1 MVLSA
6 CELGRVSVRS
16 GEEAIGMTAAWLHAG
31 ARTVLSSPV
40 LIADDVACEAL
51 ARWHAL
57 VAGGQSPA
65 DALAEV
71 SAAADDVVPM
81 LSFGAGW

>member
-1 MVLSA
+1 M
-6 CELGRVSVRS
+6 
-16 GEEAIGMTAAWLHAG
+16 
-31 ARTVLSSPV
+31 
-40 LIADDVACEAL
+40 

-57 VAGGQSPA
+57 VARGAAPA

-71 SAAADDVVPM
+71 SETADDVVPV